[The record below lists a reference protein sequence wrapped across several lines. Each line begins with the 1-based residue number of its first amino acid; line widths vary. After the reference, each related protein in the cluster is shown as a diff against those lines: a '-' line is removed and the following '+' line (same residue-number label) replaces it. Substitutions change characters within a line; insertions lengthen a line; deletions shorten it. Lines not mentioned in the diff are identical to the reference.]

1 MWTVW
6 YVSANHRLQGPRKN
20 GGHRRVLLGIARHCE
35 QGTNSHLPTVGSADD
50 DYNEFMMGQ
59 RLFNSDSE
67 TSIVTSK
74 KIKSSPNSATI
85 FDNRQFR

>member
-1 MWTVW
+1 
-6 YVSANHRLQGPRKN
+6 
-20 GGHRRVLLGIARHCE
+20 
-35 QGTNSHLPTVGSADD
+35 
-50 DYNEFMMGQ
+50 MGQ